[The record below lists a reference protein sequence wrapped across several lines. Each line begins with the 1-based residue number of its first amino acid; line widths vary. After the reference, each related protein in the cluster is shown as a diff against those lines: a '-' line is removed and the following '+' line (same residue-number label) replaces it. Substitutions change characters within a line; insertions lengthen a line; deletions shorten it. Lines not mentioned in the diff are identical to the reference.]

1 MSAEITAQ
9 AVLSR
14 ELQSLVTR
22 RKTLHNL
29 TYELEGQEARIA
41 ESELWD
47 LDVVINWFKARLAH

>member
-14 ELQSLVTR
+14 ELQSLNSR
-22 RKTLHNL
+22 RKTLEKL
-29 TYELEGQEARIA
+29 AMDLDGEEARIA

-47 LDVVINWFKARLAH
+47 LNIVISWFNARLAH